1 MLLPGDTGRTTMD
14 DTKKPFITE
23 TFQQAAERVPALR
36 GFEGQTIS
44 ASLTEVFQAVDTIP
58 GYSLMQFLPATGLE
72 PSLFVFCATGCQ
84 CGACRHASDCAQHNE
99 PAMPAGPCDCGAAP
113 APRVTPADVEAAIAS
128 EHYFT
133 GEDGVNGCLDA
144 ERTKDGNLNFIDA
157 IVPPQLAGL
166 MVCVLVLK
174 NGHLVTGE
182 ALLQDLSKPDP
193 ERARASARRR
203 AFDKAYDMVVYAE
216 RERLAASTSIQLTPA

>member
-1 MLLPGDTGRTTMD
+1 MQLPGDTGLKTMTTSTTID
-14 DTKKPFITE
+14 RAIEAEIQTK
-23 TFQQAAERVPALR
+23 
-36 GFEGQTIS
+36 G
-44 ASLTEVFQAVDTIP
+44 LT
-58 GYSLMQFLPATGLE
+58 
-72 PSLFVFCATGCQ
+72 
-84 CGACRHASDCAQHNE
+84 
-99 PAMPAGPCDCGAAP
+99 

-128 EHYFT
+128 EFYFT
-133 GEDGVNGCLDA
+133 GEDGVNGSLDA
-144 ERTKDGNLNFIDA
+144 ERARGSFIDA
-157 IVPPQLAGL
+157 IVPPALGSL

-216 RERLAASTSIQLTPA
+216 RERLAARNITTADAMAALKDAIKKDPEYAWSWHCAIWSGAHDEGLETGAANRAAARVMHMAFDCDTSKNANFSAALPIPAPDLRPTPDGQPE